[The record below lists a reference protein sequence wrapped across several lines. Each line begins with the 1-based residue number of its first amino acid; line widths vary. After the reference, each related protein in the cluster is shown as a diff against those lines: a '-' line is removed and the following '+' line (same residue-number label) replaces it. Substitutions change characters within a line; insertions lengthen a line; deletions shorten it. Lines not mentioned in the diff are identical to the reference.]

1 MSAHAATEIQKKDD
15 GYPTYH
21 AGYAESLYIEGYD
34 PASLTAQHSSLLKT
48 TTWVGMGLMMASLAF
63 IGTALFG
70 VAQLLWG
77 TGSVDH
83 DPMIFVWIGAIGAV
97 ILLVVSFYLM
107 LVVGRKDYKEYV
119 KRSGRLN

>member
-1 MSAHAATEIQKKDD
+1 MSAHAAQIDNTAD

-21 AGYAESLYIEGYD
+21 GGYAESLYIEGYD
-34 PASLTAQHSSLLKT
+34 PASLTAQHSSLLKSS
-48 TTWVGMGLMMASLAF
+48 TWVGMGFLMASLAF
-63 IGTALFG
+63 IGTALWAVG
-70 VAQLLWG
+70 QLLWG

-83 DPMIFVWIGAIGAV
+83 DPKLFIWIGVIGAV
-97 ILLVVSFYLM
+97 IMLGISFFLM